1 MKKGPTFEKQLV
13 EYLRACFGD
22 GTIERRVMGGR
33 NDRGDVAGIFWR
45 GEPFVIEAK
54 NVSKLRPAQWFEE
67 LENECGNADTD
78 MGAIVYHRPGKGEK
92 SMGEQGVL
100 MTLATLVRLLGGDTD
115 GDV

>member
-1 MKKGPTFEKQLV
+1 MKRGPQFEKHLV
-13 EYLRACFGD
+13 EYLRSCFGD
-22 GTIERRVMGGR
+22 GTIERRVRGGR